1 MKTGY
6 IHILVLFLTLAL
18 VPKLIQSKLLHEQ
31 TLDTTYPAALNS
43 TQNSLNS
50 SLVDAINR
58 LKYIEKTLLQ
68 IAPNFS
74 QNLSS
79 TAPFVLGL
87 INSVNTEVALP
98 IPYKV
103 NGCVNLTQEQNNTIS
118 STLNDIS
125 KCLGEF

>member
-118 STLNDIS
+118 STLNEIS
-125 KCLGEF
+125 KCLREF

>member
-18 VPKLIQSKLLHEQ
+18 VPNLIQSKLLHEQ

-43 TQNSLNS
+43 TQNYLNS

-74 QNLSS
+74 QNLSL
-79 TAPFVLGL
+79 TAPFVLSL

-98 IPYKV
+98 ISYKV